1 MRYTPLYVILT
12 VALLSLGC
20 GITGLNPDD
29 HVLVSVN
36 DTVTIQEMPGKWQS
50 GGSGFVFLVDTE
62 FWYVATAGH
71 VVHGADEVRI
81 DGHTGKVLVADF
93 RLDLAIVTVPRA
105 VALDKLVFALAH
117 ARQGEAVRVL
127 GRAWVQ
133 NRVILLEYRGI
144 VISTD
149 WGGEI
154 AYSGG
159 TFPGC
164 SGGPL
169 VNEFGDAVGVVSRGI
184 IRRGSLD
191 SNTSIAVPASKLW
204 GLLERGRTQATSRP
218 ASRPA
223 A

>member
-1 MRYTPLYVILT
+1 MRYLPLYVIL
-12 VALLSLGC
+12 VISLLAGGC
-20 GITGLNPDD
+20 WIARIDSDD

-36 DTVTIQEMPGKWQS
+36 DTVTILEMPGRWRS
-50 GGSGFVFLVDTE
+50 GGSGFVFLIDAE
-62 FWYVATAGH
+62 FWYVATANH
-71 VVHGADEVRI
+71 VVSGADEVRV
-81 DGHTGKVLVADF
+81 DGNTGTVLVADPG
-93 RLDLAIVTVPRA
+93 LDLAIVTVPRT
-105 VALDKLVFALAH
+105 VALDKPVFSTSW
-117 ARQGEAVRVL
+117 ARQGEVVRVL

-133 NRVILLEYRGI
+133 NRVVLLEYRGI

-149 WGGEI
+149 WDGEI

-191 SNTSIAVPASKLW
+191 SNTSIAVPVSKLW
-204 GLLERGRTQATSRP
+204 ALLARERARA